1 VAITILVTG
10 QNLKPVIDPVSTWTS
25 VECTQKHNDVGS
37 GTFTA
42 PNTVKLYN
50 AVSTPN
56 NRVCVIRNG
65 AVFMSGPIEHPG
77 DYKWSADSAS
87 EAGPGV
93 LTVNFASNE
102 LYLAERLTYP
112 APTLAATAQNA
123 DYFVDNGRAA
133 ELVMRTLFDKNIGLN
148 ALAARK
154 PAVPMGL
161 GTLAGVGAV
170 VNLSTRFEVL
180 TDVYRKL
187 CTAGGNLGFRMRD
200 GGTGLLFEVFAP
212 RDRTK
217 IVQFSRGRNN
227 LRSLSTS
234 PEAPTG
240 TVALVGGANSG
251 AARLMVERASSTP
264 WRRMEHFVNES
275 GLSDTTGLQQS
286 GDHANA
292 DKAER
297 VGLTA
302 TAVDSPGCRFGVD
315 YLLGDKV
322 AVELATGVLVTDVV
336 RAVKLTATPEAGE
349 VVSPTIGLSDPHTD
363 TPTVRAVRD
372 LYRRLGRLE
381 RT

>member
-1 VAITILVTG
+1 
-10 QNLKPVIDPVSTWTS
+10 VSAWTS
-25 VECTQKHNDVGS
+25 VECTLKHNDVGS
-37 GTFTA
+37 GQFVA
-42 PNTVKLYN
+42 PNSVNLYN

-56 NRVCVIRNG
+56 NRVSVIRDG
-65 AVFMSGPIEHPG
+65 SIFMSGPIEHPG
-77 DYKWSADSAS
+77 DYRWSADSATD
-87 EAGPGV
+87 AGPGV

-112 APTLAATAQNA
+112 NPSQAATAQTV

-133 ELVMRTLFDKNIGLN
+133 ELVMRSLFDRNIGGN
-148 ALAARK
+148 ALVARK
-154 PAVPMGL
+154 TTVPMGL
-161 GTLAGVGAV
+161 GALAGVGAV

-180 TDVYRKL
+180 TDVFRKL
-187 CTAGGNLGFRMRD
+187 CTAGGGLGFRMRD
-200 GGTGLLFEVFAP
+200 TGTGVVFEVFAP

-227 LRSLSTS
+227 LRSLSTA

-251 AARLMVERASSTP
+251 AARIMVERASATP

-286 GDHANA
+286 GDHANT

-315 YLLGDKV
+315 YLLGDRV

-349 VVSPTIGLSDPHTD
+349 VVSPAVGLSDPHTD